1 MCSTHLLSD
10 SSTKLRAR
18 FASPSI
24 LTSVAI
30 WNTVPS
36 PAPAPSGAS
45 LPCPTEHFANVSI
58 GVGHDVTVTNCPI
71 FVPLPSSYVA
81 ATEATWI
88 QGFTRKAF
96 ICGTAAT
103 FATIRLPQAV
113 STTTCSRPPSAWA
126 VKICIT
132 RLDAAAFLREG
143 ALWLQEAQR

>member
-1 MCSTHLLSD
+1 MCSTHRLSD

-30 WNTVPS
+30 WDTVPS

-45 LPCPTEHFANVSI
+45 PPCPTDHFANVSI
-58 GVGHDVTVTNCPI
+58 SVGHDVTVTNCPI
-71 FVPLPSSYVA
+71 FVPLPSSYV

-143 ALWLQEAQR
+143 ALWLQEEQR